1 MEDWI
6 YWASDRVHELALA
19 DPDYRSLAKE
29 QEALSVPFEEVLGS
43 LSDTE
48 RDLIL
53 DYLNNAVDLEYQQTR
68 LAYLLGKGTLK

>member
-6 YWASDRVHELALA
+6 YWATDRVHELALA

-29 QEALSVPFEEVLGS
+29 QEALSVPFEEL
-43 LSDTE
+43 LSRLSEAE